1 MPTTPTPGGPPA
13 SLEDLTQLL
22 DRAAAARRAAAAAI
36 LAGRPV
42 PPEVTAAIAR
52 LGADLRRCAGRDHV
66 AALTHSEDTSL
77 RLDLGLEIEQL
88 ENDALYLEDGREALR
103 KRLGKRRPGLGDA
116 VRRGLKALAG
126 ETFNTLICDADALFR
141 PAGHRLATSFQPA
154 WNAVAACRFA
164 MARSRRPV
172 LWSEAPL
179 PSLLARSAL
188 PPQTFAYAGSLGRQW
203 QTAGGDQGQA
213 ALSQEKTDLTQ
224 AMAER
229 ITSLMASSDRL
240 PFLWIGSGL
249 QLRQGEISI
258 ARQDAARSID
268 EDDSRNLLEHIHD
281 AVDAVDPQRQ
291 HFRVDDDGYDV
302 AITPTSANRDLWN
315 DFSPAEGLRNIDQA
329 LGLDLAKGPHLVCA
343 AGSSGVALLAA
354 LAARTPNLRA
364 ILVTDRDDLAAR
376 ARELCP
382 HVAIVRHPDTVA
394 SILSAGSP

>member
-1 MPTTPTPGGPPA
+1 MPILPTPGGPPA
-13 SLEDLTQLL
+13 SLEDLEQLL
-22 DRAAAARRAAAAAI
+22 LHAASARRAAAAAI

-42 PPEVTAAIAR
+42 PSEVTATIAR
-52 LGADLRRCAGRDHV
+52 LGMDLRRSAGRDHI
-66 AALTHSEDTSL
+66 AALAHSEDASL

-116 VRRGLKALAG
+116 VRRGLKAIAG

-154 WNAVAACRFA
+154 WNAVAAGRFA
-164 MARSRRPV
+164 MARSRHPV
-172 LWSEAPL
+172 LWSDAPL
-179 PSLLARSAL
+179 PSLLARAAL

-203 QTAGGDQGQA
+203 QTVAGDQGQA
-213 ALSQEKTDLTQ
+213 ALSQEKTELTQ

-229 ITSLMASSDRL
+229 IQTLMASPDRL

-249 QLRQGEISI
+249 QTGQGEISI
-258 ARQDAARSID
+258 ARQDAAHSVD
-268 EDDSRNLLEHIHD
+268 EDDSLTLLEHIHD
-281 AVDAVDPQRQ
+281 AVDAIDPQRQ

-302 AITPTSANRDLWN
+302 TITPTSANRDLWN

-329 LGLDLAKGPHLVCA
+329 LDLDLANGPHLVCA
-343 AGSSGVALLAA
+343 AGSPGVALLAA
-354 LAARTPNLRA
+354 LAAHTPNLRA
-364 ILVTDRDDLAAR
+364 ILVTDRADLAAR
-376 ARELCP
+376 ATAICP

-394 SILSAGSP
+394 SILSAAAP

>member
-1 MPTTPTPGGPPA
+1 MPIPPTPGGPPA
-13 SLEDLTQLL
+13 SLEDLKQLL
-22 DRAAAARRAAAAAI
+22 VHAATARRAAAAAV

-42 PPEVTAAIAR
+42 PPEAMAVIAR
-52 LGADLRRCAGRDHV
+52 LTADLRRCAGRDHV
-66 AALTHSEDTSL
+66 AALSHSEDASL
-77 RLDLGLEIEQL
+77 RLDLGSEIEQL

-116 VRRGLKALAG
+116 VRRGLKTIAG

-154 WNAVAACRFA
+154 WNAVAAGRFA
-164 MARSRRPV
+164 MARSRHPV
-172 LWSEAPL
+172 LWSDAPL
-179 PSLLARSAL
+179 PSLLARAAL
-188 PPQTFAYAGSLGRQW
+188 PPQTFAYAGSLGREW
-203 QTAGGDQGQA
+203 QTAAGNQGQA
-213 ALSQEKTDLTQ
+213 ALSREKHELTQ

-229 ITSLMASSDRL
+229 IISLMASSDRL

-268 EDDSRNLLEHIHD
+268 EDDSLTLLEHIHD
-281 AVDAVDPQRQ
+281 AVDAIDPQRQ
-291 HFRVDDDGYDV
+291 HFRVDDDGHDV
-302 AITPTSANRDLWN
+302 TITPTSANRDLWN

-329 LGLDLAKGPHLVCA
+329 LGLDLTTGPHLVCA
-343 AGSSGVALLAA
+343 AGSPGVALLAA
-354 LAARTPNLRA
+354 LAAHTPNLRA

-376 ARELCP
+376 ATAICP
-382 HVAIVRHPDTVA
+382 HVAIVRHPDTMA